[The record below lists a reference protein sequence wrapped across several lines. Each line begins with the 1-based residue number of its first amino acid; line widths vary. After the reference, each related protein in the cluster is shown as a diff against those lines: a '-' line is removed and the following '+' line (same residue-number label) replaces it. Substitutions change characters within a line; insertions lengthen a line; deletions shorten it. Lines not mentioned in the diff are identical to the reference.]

1 MNVTSLE
8 TAVAPKSQ
16 HRQNH

>member
-1 MNVTSLE
+1 MTVTSLE